1 MQQGDMLMSDN
12 YVKNNFIVKFI
23 RKNLMILVA
32 LLIMFLVLAIGTESF
47 MTSKNILS
55 VLRQIS
61 INGILAFGMAMAL
74 IVGGI
79 DLSVGSVMALTGCF
93 CVQIIN
99 SGIPAI
105 PAILL
110 ALFMGAL
117 CGLLNGI
124 IAAFTEIPAFIITL
138 ATQQC
143 FRGIAFLMTG
153 GKAISSYDE
162 TFCSIGTISI
172 GPVPLLVLITIIV
185 LIFTIFLLGHTKFGR
200 GMYAIGGNK
209 NAAIYSG
216 IHVKKIV
223 LGAYIIPGVYSA
235 LAGIILAAR
244 VYSAQPGAGEGY
256 EGDAIAAAVL
266 GGVSFSGGIGS
277 AGGVMLGALVIGF
290 MNNGLNM
297 MQVSSYWQM
306 VAKGI
311 VILLAVYLDTLKK
324 SKRLKIKK

>member
-1 MQQGDMLMSDN
+1 MSVN
-12 YVKNNFIVKFI
+12 KNSYIKNNFIVKFVK
-23 RKNLMILVA
+23 KNLMILIA
-32 LLIMFLVLAIGTESF
+32 LLIMFIILAVGTDSF
-47 MTSKNILS
+47 MTGKNIMS

-79 DLSVGSVMALTGCF
+79 DLSVGSVMALTGCL

-99 SGIPAI
+99 NGVPAI
-105 PAILL
+105 PAIILALL
-110 ALFMGAL
+110 AGAL
-117 CGLLNGI
+117 CGFLNGV
-124 IAAFTEIPAFIITL
+124 IAAFTGIPAFIITL

-162 TFCSIGTISI
+162 VFCSIGTISV
-172 GPVPLLVLITIIV
+172 GPVPFLVVITVMILAFTII
-185 LIFTIFLLGHTKFGR
+185 LLGHTKFGR

-209 NAAIYSG
+209 SAAIYSG
-216 IHVKKIV
+216 IHVRRIV
-223 LGAYIIPGVYSA
+223 LGSYIIPGVYAA

-306 VAKGI
+306 VAKGL
-311 VILLAVYLDTLKK
+311 VILVAVYLDTLKK
-324 SKRLKIKK
+324 SKRLKIKKQEG